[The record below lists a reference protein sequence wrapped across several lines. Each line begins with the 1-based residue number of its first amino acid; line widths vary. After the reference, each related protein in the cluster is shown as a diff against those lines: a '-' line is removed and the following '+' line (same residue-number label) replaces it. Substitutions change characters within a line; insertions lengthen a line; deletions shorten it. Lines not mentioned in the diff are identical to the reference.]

1 MGGAPAALAGEG
13 AALGVEA
20 PAAGPRRSEGPF
32 GVEQGP
38 VAQGADAPGSAAAV
52 GGAASA
58 GGAFSVDSGPVA
70 RGADA
75 PVAAMGGSSWAAAS
89 ATLAAFDPAGVDAGV
104 DVARFPIAGRASS
117 GAYRNTWHQG
127 TRFRREKEGRA
138 QLVALEP
145 DVDGERKFNGARAHG
160 NINDM

>member
-20 PAAGPRRSEGPF
+20 PAAGPRLSEGPF

-38 VAQGADAPGSAAAV
+38 MAQGADAPGSAPAV

-58 GGAFSVDSGPVA
+58 GGAFSVDSGLVA

-75 PVAAMGGSSWAAAS
+75 PVAAMGGSAWAAAS
-89 ATLAAFDPAGVDAGV
+89 ATLAAFDPDPAGVDAGV
-104 DVARFPIAGRASS
+104 DAARVPIAGKASS
-117 GAYRNTWHQG
+117 
-127 TRFRREKEGRA
+127 RA
-138 QLVALEP
+138 
-145 DVDGERKFNGARAHG
+145 
-160 NINDM
+160 